1 MPALTHA
8 VAATFLAFFFFFF
21 DIFFATSGSGSGSG
35 SGGTIAVHT
44 SLNKLQMAQ
53 GWPLICVG
61 ALCGATRRRAPHDD
75 NPRKMSAL
83 YTWGRNGNGQLGH
96 GGKQDAHA
104 PKRAPTS
111 QKLTK
116 AQCAHF
122 HSAALSAEGA
132 VYSWGRGALGLLGHG
147 EEEDHEQPHLVSGLQ
162 DVPVQ
167 DIGCGSYH
175 TAVVTSSG
183 EIRSWGW
190 ALVSEGDQVEETFHV
205 SPVPVLTPA
214 TRITGI
220 ACGCYATA
228 AWSEEGKLLTWGRG
242 GSGQLGH
249 GACEDEVAPRVVEA
263 LAMVHAAKAT
273 LGGMQDLGFM
283 VVLGADG
290 SVYSCGA
297 MERGRLG
304 RKAGRGTHHKPGLVR
319 LGDAAA
325 AGSAPPAT
333 YAVDVAA
340 SDHHAAAVTH
350 SGALYVW
357 GSNEFAR
364 LGLPQAGEVATPTR
378 VASLAQLRR
387 AGEAELRCVGVACA
401 AYTTAVLLSSGAVYT
416 MGGRAEGAA
425 TAESM
430 AMPTLLELPEGA
442 AAIAGGGYHLAA
454 LVGGA
459 PKQSPPIAAAV
470 PLPEALKGLVSDG
483 LGELLL
489 ADCGGAP
496 ALQVQHELKMLREL
510 LAAEQ
515 RKLDALKPKLGEA
528 NRDELSDP
536 SKLAQ
541 LNKAK

>member
-1 MPALTHA
+1 
-8 VAATFLAFFFFFF
+8 
-21 DIFFATSGSGSGSG
+21 
-35 SGGTIAVHT
+35 
-44 SLNKLQMAQ
+44 
-53 GWPLICVG
+53 
-61 ALCGATRRRAPHDD
+61 
-75 NPRKMSAL
+75 MSSL

-228 AWSEEGKLLTWGRG
+228 VWSEEGKLLTWGRG

-297 MERGRLG
+297 KERGRLG
-304 RKAGRGTHHKPGLVR
+304 RQAGSGTPHHTPGRVALR
-319 LGDAAA
+319 DAAA
-325 AGSAPPAT
+325 ESAPPAT

-357 GSNEFAR
+357 GSNEFGR
-364 LGLPQAGEVATPTR
+364 IGLPQAGEVATPTR
-378 VASLAQLRR
+378 VASLAR
-387 AGEAELRCVGVACA
+387 AGGAELRCVGVACA

-425 TAESM
+425 TPESM

-459 PKQSPPIAAAV
+459 PKQPPPIAAAV

-496 ALQVQHELKMLREL
+496 APQVKHELKMLREL

-528 NRDELSDP
+528 NLDELSL
-536 SKLAQ
+536 KLAE
-541 LNKAK
+541 LGSAKA

>member
-1 MPALTHA
+1 
-8 VAATFLAFFFFFF
+8 
-21 DIFFATSGSGSGSG
+21 
-35 SGGTIAVHT
+35 
-44 SLNKLQMAQ
+44 
-53 GWPLICVG
+53 
-61 ALCGATRRRAPHDD
+61 
-75 NPRKMSAL
+75 MSSL
-83 YTWGRNGNGQLGH
+83 YTWGRNANGQLGH

-104 PKRAPTS
+104 PKLAPTS

-147 EEEDHEQPHLVSGLQ
+147 EEEDHEQPHLVTGLQ
-162 DVPVQ
+162 DVKVQ
-167 DIGCGSYH
+167 DLGCGQYH
-175 TAVVTSSG
+175 TAVVTSDG

-190 ALVSEGDQVEETFHV
+190 ALASEDDQVAPTFHV
-205 SPVPVLTPA
+205 SPVPVLVPA
-214 TRITGI
+214 TRIAGI

-228 AWSEEGKLLTWGRG
+228 AWSDEGKLLTWGRG

-249 GACEDEVAPRVVEA
+249 GGCEDEVAPRVVEA

-273 LGGMQDLGFM
+273 LGGTQDLGFM

-297 MERGRLG
+297 EERGRLG
-304 RKAGRGTHHKPGLVR
+304 RKAEGGTPHHTPGRVSLS
-319 LGDAAA
+319 AAA
-325 AGSAPPAT
+325 AAECAPPAAT

-340 SDHHAAAVTH
+340 SDHHAAVVAH

-364 LGLPQAGEVATPTR
+364 IGLAQAGEVGTPTR
-378 VASLAQLRR
+378 VESLAQLCRT
-387 AGEAELRCVGVACA
+387 GGPDLRCVGVACA

-425 TAESM
+425 TPESM
-430 AMPTLLELPEGA
+430 ARPTALELPEGGA
-442 AAIAGGGYHLAA
+442 VAIAGGGYHLAA

-459 PKQSPPIAAAV
+459 PKQPAAAAAAT
-470 PLPEALKGLVSDG
+470 PLPEALKGLVSEG

-489 ADCGGAP
+489 ADCGGVPAP
-496 ALQVQHELKMLREL
+496 QVKHEIKMLREL

-515 RKLDALKPKLGEA
+515 RKLDALKPERGEA
-528 NRDELSDP
+528 RPDELSL
-536 SKLAQ
+536 KLAE
-541 LNKAK
+541 LNKRKA

>member
-1 MPALTHA
+1 
-8 VAATFLAFFFFFF
+8 
-21 DIFFATSGSGSGSG
+21 
-35 SGGTIAVHT
+35 
-44 SLNKLQMAQ
+44 
-53 GWPLICVG
+53 
-61 ALCGATRRRAPHDD
+61 
-75 NPRKMSAL
+75 MSSL

-96 GGKQDAHA
+96 GGKQDAHP
-104 PKRAPTS
+104 PKLAPTS

-162 DVPVQ
+162 DVTVQ
-167 DIGCGSYH
+167 DLGCGSYH

-183 EIRSWGW
+183 EIQSWGW
-190 ALVSEGDQVEETFHV
+190 ALVSEGEQVEETFHV
-205 SPVPVLTPA
+205 SPVPVLLVPA

-249 GACEDEVAPRVVEA
+249 GGCEDEVAPRVVEA
-263 LAMVHAAKAT
+263 LAMVHAAKVT
-273 LGGMQDLGFM
+273 LGGMQELGFM

-297 MERGRLG
+297 EERGRLG
-304 RKAGRGTHHKPGLVR
+304 REAERGTPHHTPGRVTLS
-319 LGDAAA
+319 DAAA
-325 AGSAPPAT
+325 ESAPPAT
-333 YAVDVAA
+333 YAVEVAA

-357 GSNEFAR
+357 GSNEFGR
-364 LGLPQAGEVATPTR
+364 IGLPQAGEVATPTR
-378 VASLAQLRR
+378 VESLAELRR
-387 AGEAELRCVGVACA
+387 AGGAEMRCVGVACA

-425 TAESM
+425 TPESM
-430 AMPTLLELPEGA
+430 AMPALLELPEGA
-442 AAIAGGGYHLAA
+442 AAIAGGGSHLAA

-459 PKQSPPIAAAV
+459 PKQPPAPGAAV
-470 PLPEALKGLVSDG
+470 PLPEALKDLVSDG

-496 ALQVQHELKMLREL
+496 APQVKHELKMLREL

-515 RKLDALKPKLGEA
+515 RKLDALKPKQGEA
-528 NRDELSDP
+528 NRDELSL
-536 SKLAQ
+536 KLAE
-541 LNKAK
+541 LGRAKS